1 MMIHVV
7 HNAEKQSAERVEE
20 AEWRRNIRPASPT
33 LITVMPHRMKVYHPD
48 ISFYVEVWGI
58 ADTEPGEY
66 WLKPVGMDRLKDMY
80 ISADGWLP
88 SDRQGYYAPALLMVE
103 LLEAIMMK
111 EMMAMAQNL
120 WEIGYLNP
128 LNSKG

>member
-1 MMIHVV
+1 MIHVV

-20 AEWRRNIRPASPT
+20 AEWRRTIRPARPT
-33 LITVMPHRMKVYHPD
+33 LITVMPHRIKAYLPD

-58 ADTEPGEY
+58 ADAEPGEY

-80 ISADGWLP
+80 ISADGWLA
-88 SDRQGYYAPALLMVE
+88 SDAQGYYAPALVMVE

-111 EMMAMAQNL
+111 EMMAMAKNL
-120 WEIGYLNP
+120 WEIGYVNP
-128 LNSKG
+128 LNNKG